1 MHTPSKGLYWTASLL
16 GVAGW
21 TAGIITL
28 SHLPLVVELALGGMG
43 FVLCVW
49 GHAVLFQPERPQ
61 ASLAAPGRHSR
72 EEALRSISVS
82 SRLPLGAPR
91 PVMSRPARG
100 VGPAQLPPA
109 GELPVLLRTPLEE
122 AARMEA
128 RRLGEALTAAGLF
141 GPVSVRVDADGT
153 ALVAPVREAEG
164 VRLPAEAVVRFAA
177 YVMRPDGL
185 ASEGNAG
192 RGAWPGGRDLAA
204 AIEAHLNAALPATP
218 PEERPRAG
226 RAARLPDGWTT
237 EPVEAMAR
245 PA

>member
-1 MHTPSKGLYWTASLL
+1 MRNLSKAFYWVASLI
-16 GVAGW
+16 GVAAW
-21 TAGIITL
+21 TGGIMLL
-28 SHLPLVVELALGGMG
+28 SQLPLVAEFALGAMAL
-43 FVLCVW
+43 VVCIW

-61 ASLAAPGRHSR
+61 ASLPAPGRHSR
-72 EEALRSISVS
+72 EEALRATGVTN
-82 SRLPLGAPR
+82 RLPLGAPR
-91 PVMSRPARG
+91 PVTSRPARSFAQ
-100 VGPAQLPPA
+100 AQLPPA
-109 GELPVLLRTPLEE
+109 GELPTLLRTPLDE

-177 YVMRPDGL
+177 YVMLPNGL

-192 RGAWPGGRDLAA
+192 GGAWPGRDLAA

-218 PEERPRAG
+218 PADRPRAE
-226 RAARLPDGWTT
+226 RTTRLPDGWTT
-237 EPVEAMAR
+237 EAVGPLAR